1 MGNKKSYFKRCIASR
16 LKNDDFITVF
26 ENHLKCLRFFWSG
39 ARNRRRPRNRNA
51 SLSLKLKMEL
61 LGEFFWDFFYL
72 LCHFSNENC
81 LRGNSIS
88 ADVILLLVLVI
99 HGPPGSFVKCAEP
112 KIRNCWR
119 LASLTRGLSMLS
131 TISIASRRRRS
142 RRAASVTFLE
152 CIEACFSSQREK
164 YT

>member
-1 MGNKKSYFKRCIASR
+1 MSQVLLEWSEEPPEASQPKCEFTFEV
-16 LKNDDFITVF
+16 KNGTFGGIF
-26 ENHLKCLRFFWSG
+26 
-39 ARNRRRPRNRNA
+39 
-51 SLSLKLKMEL
+51 
-61 LGEFFWDFFYL
+61 LGFFYL

>member
-1 MGNKKSYFKRCIASR
+1 MSQVLLEWSEEPPEASQP
-16 LKNDDFITVF
+16 KCEFVF
-26 ENHLKCLRFFWSG
+26 EVKNGTFL
-39 ARNRRRPRNRNA
+39 
-51 SLSLKLKMEL
+51 
-61 LGEFFWDFFYL
+61 EFFFGFFYL